1 MLRAGENAPV
11 NRTAADPVRPGK
23 PSRVSGGVSFR
34 GALADRLVRWAG
46 ECRANAVDVLLAG
59 LLWAATFF
67 VHDVGYLLRLPFWT
81 DEAWV
86 AISTK
91 VPLAQTLQVSA
102 STPVGWTLLLRLVF
116 AGGEQRLRI
125 VPLLFASFAVVAAYL
140 YARSLPWPT
149 VALGRLAAVIAGGAA
164 LLMRSALVRD
174 DLKQYTA
181 DAFVA
186 LLILL
191 LASRLEAD
199 WSTRRLVGLGVAVVV
214 GFLFSAVSA
223 FVGAAA
229 LGGVVL
235 SSIIRRNWSRVRE
248 TLAVGGAAAVLL
260 LAIFL
265 LLYRPGIPPGLN
277 DYWRSS
283 YLPVEEGWT
292 ASGRFLAN
300 RFSNAAT
307 SLGMGSPLV
316 AVLLVG
322 AGVAALVRLHRPGL
336 AMVVPVLLIEMIAL
350 GALQQYPLFDDR
362 TSHFLTMTLGV
373 TAAIGVGGIC
383 VLLARLHVGAAL
395 AAASLVAVLFVS
407 SVKDDIRAEVIP
419 GAAEDL
425 RTPADTLA
433 TLLRPGD
440 IVVVNMNSNWGF
452 AYYWDRSRAVT
463 VPATS
468 NLQRFIMVFPD
479 ESNILVAPD
488 RTPVAVEGI
497 MQRADAAARAAR
509 PGVTT
514 RIWFV
519 HQHLIQ
525 SERDSYGAQFKSL
538 GYSRTLVVPGLD
550 LLTSNR
556 GG

>member
-1 MLRAGENAPV
+1 M

-23 PSRVSGGVSFR
+23 PSRLGGEVSVRGLLGG
-34 GALADRLVRWAG
+34 RLVRWAG
-46 ECRANAVDVLLAG
+46 DARANAVDVLLAG

-86 AISTK
+86 AISTR
-91 VPLAQTLQVSA
+91 VPLSQALQVSA

-125 VPLLFASFAVVAAYL
+125 IPLLFASFAVVAAYL

-149 VALGRLAAVIAGGAA
+149 VVLARLAAVLAGGAA

-199 WSTRRLVGLGVAVVV
+199 WSSRRLVRLGVVVVV

-229 LGGVVL
+229 LGGVLL
-235 SSIIRRNWSRVRE
+235 SSVLGRNWLRVRA
-248 TLAVGGAAAVLL
+248 TLTIGGAAAALL

-265 LLYRPGIPPGLN
+265 LLYRPGIPPGLGA
-277 DYWRSS
+277 YWRSS
-283 YLPVEEGWT
+283 YLPVDEGW
-292 ASGRFLAN
+292 AAVGRFLAKS
-300 RFSNAAT
+300 FSNEAT
-307 SLGMGSPLV
+307 SLGMGPLLV

-322 AGVAALVRLHRPGL
+322 AGVATLVRLRRPAL
-336 AMVVPVLLIEMIAL
+336 AMVVPVLLIEMIVLA
-350 GALQQYPLFDDR
+350 ALQQYPLFDSR
-362 TSHFLTMTLGV
+362 TSHFLTVTLGV
-373 TAAIGVGGIC
+373 TAAVGVGGIC
-383 VLLARLHVGAAL
+383 VLLARIHVAAALIGAA
-395 AAASLVAVLFVS
+395 LVAVLFVS
-407 SVKDDIRAEVIP
+407 GVKDVIRGQVIP

-433 TLLRPGD
+433 TLLQPGD
-440 IVVVNMNSNWGF
+440 IVVVNMNSSWGF
-452 AYYWDRSRAVT
+452 AYYWHRSTAVT
-463 VPATS
+463 APVTS

-479 ESNILVAPD
+479 EPNILVAPD
-488 RTPVAVEGI
+488 RTPAAVDGI

-509 PGVTT
+509 PGATA
-514 RIWFV
+514 RIWLV
-519 HQHLIQ
+519 RQHIQ
-525 SERDSYGAQFKSL
+525 PVEGQRYSLDAKAL
-538 GYSRTLVVPGLD
+538 GYTATQVVPGLD
-550 LLTSNR
+550 LLTSNPA
-556 GG
+556 G